1 MHAQSNVI
9 GYPQLTAERTLT
21 FRARH
26 VYENS
31 QLLIDGESVDA
42 ELECAQGALPNC
54 IDERVQA
61 TLSSLPDQGGFFQLQ
76 VQNSLGKFSN
86 DLFFFSDVTAPEAQS
101 GDLFKQTGRFD
112 QCQSRDA
119 SWEFVELNGSVSC
132 DGGQLR
138 ASVDQASVAEPW
150 RVQVF
155 HRIPLLAD
163 REYTLCFDAR
173 ADQARSI
180 SIYLD
185 EGPSN
190 YRLLTGRLAKDRID
204 IGSTWGTYEM
214 TWQPTE
220 TDITSRVAFDLA
232 EQSGSVF
239 LDNIRLNEGSQCP

>member
-1 MHAQSNVI
+1 MREQ
-9 GYPQLTAERTLT
+9 R
-21 FRARH
+21 R
-26 VYENS
+26 
-31 QLLIDGESVDA
+31 
-42 ELECAQGALPNC
+42 ELGIC
-54 IDERVQA
+54 
-61 TLSSLPDQGGFFQLQ
+61 
-76 VQNSLGKFSN
+76 
-86 DLFFFSDVTAPEAQS
+86 
-101 GDLFKQTGRFD
+101 
-112 QCQSRDA
+112 
-119 SWEFVELNGSVSC
+119 LNGSVSC

-138 ASVDQASVAEPW
+138 ASVDQASVVEPW

-190 YRLLTGRLAKDRID
+190 YRLLTGRLAKDRVD

-220 TDITSRVAFDLA
+220 TDITSRVAFDCRV
-232 EQSGSVF
+232 VF
-239 LDNIRLNEGSQCP
+239 LDNTVSTRAANARSRSSTASLIDHFGPILTWR

>member
-9 GYPQLTAERTLT
+9 GYPQLTAEGTLT

-31 QLLIDGESVDA
+31 QLLIDGEPVDA
-42 ELECAQGALPNC
+42 ELECVEGALPNC

-61 TLSSLPDQGGFFQLQ
+61 TLSSLPEQGGFFQLQ
-76 VQNSLGKFSN
+76 LQNSLGKFSN

-112 QCQSRDA
+112 QCESRDA

-173 ADQARSI
+173 ADQVPI
-180 SIYLD
+180 DLD
-185 EGPSN
+185 
-190 YRLLTGRLAKDRID
+190 L
-204 IGSTWGTYEM
+204 
-214 TWQPTE
+214 
-220 TDITSRVAFDLA
+220 SR
-232 EQSGSVF
+232 
-239 LDNIRLNEGSQCP
+239 